1 MMDIMKARLRI
12 KNILDE
18 KMWAYRYAKEFCKTI
33 SKESSHYLSIQS
45 VDRMIVEEEISGY
58 MFLGE
63 SEKGQREGYGFE
75 YTIDGVLYMGEWHE
89 NKYHGRGYLFCGK
102 RCYYGKFING
112 YYQDNNVQT
121 GTGRQILVDSQFY
134 QE

>member
-58 MFLGE
+58 MFLANQKKDKE
-63 SEKGQREGYGFE
+63 
-75 YTIDGVLYMGEWHE
+75 
-89 NKYHGRGYLFCGK
+89 RGMDL
-102 RCYYGKFING
+102 N
-112 YYQDNNVQT
+112 T
-121 GTGRQILVDSQFY
+121 L
-134 QE
+134 